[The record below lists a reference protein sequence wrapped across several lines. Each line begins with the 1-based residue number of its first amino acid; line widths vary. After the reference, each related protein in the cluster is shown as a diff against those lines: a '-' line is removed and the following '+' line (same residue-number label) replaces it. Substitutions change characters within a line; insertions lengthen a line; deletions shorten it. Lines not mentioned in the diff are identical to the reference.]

1 MGWQNL
7 QKPSRRSLHV
17 QERPFGP
24 LRFVQPF
31 QPQPAVGVPQ
41 VQSVASCGEASSAC
55 KLLREM
61 RCAEESVLFPSK
73 WTMLR
78 LAGKTLLQVLWS
90 ATGGET
96 TRDEASSQPELLQQM
111 RWAVLFTPQW
121 QVLQL
126 AGKTL
131 LPVVWEQ
138 ATCDPTASESELLF
152 EMRRFGETVLL
163 SSKWKVLRLAGKTIL
178 PILQCSPGSKL
189 LFQMCSLRQAVLLSS
204 KWQVL

>member
-1 MGWQNL
+1 M
-7 QKPSRRSLHV
+7 
-17 QERPFGP
+17 
-24 LRFVQPF
+24 
-31 QPQPAVGVPQ
+31 GVPQ
-41 VQSVASCGEASSAC
+41 VQSDASCGEASSAC
-55 KLLREM
+55 QLLREM
-61 RCAEESVLFPSK
+61 RCAKESVLFHTK

-78 LAGKTLLQVLWS
+78 LAGKTLLQVLWTS
-90 ATGGET
+90 TTGGET
-96 TRDEASSQPELLQQM
+96 TSDEASSQPELLQQM

-138 ATCDPTASESELLF
+138 ATSDPTASESELLL

-178 PILQCSPGSKL
+178 PILSCSPGSKL
-189 LFQMCSLRQAVLLSS
+189 LFQMCSFRQAVLFSS
-204 KWQVL
+204 KWQGL